1 MDPDIKIGIIQLT
14 SNDNLQDNCN
24 QLDYYF
30 NQCLKDGANFILSP
44 EVSNF
49 ISTNSELKKK
59 SIKFEKEDPIINKV
73 KNSCSKFKVW
83 SLIGSVILKVKKC
96 GQEKFVNRSIL
107 VNPNGRIIA
116 RYDKIHMFDVIIDSR
131 ETYRESKKIMPGR
144 DTVLAKTPFANIGLT
159 ICYDIRFPYLF
170 SKLKKSGA
178 DIICIPSAFTM
189 KTGKD
194 HWETLVRARAVE
206 NKIYIIAPAQCGQ
219 NTSIRKTWGHS
230 LIINPN
236 GKILCDLGNN
246 PGYRVLRL
254 KND

>member
-1 MDPDIKIGIIQLT
+1 MNPDIKIGIIQLT
-14 SNDNLQDNCN
+14 SNDNLYDNCN

-30 NQCLKDGANFILSP
+30 NKCIKDGANFILSP

-49 ISTNSELKKK
+49 ISTSNELKKN
-59 SIKFEKEDPIINKV
+59 SIKFEEEDPMIKKIKI
-73 KNSCSKFKVW
+73 SCSKFKVW
-83 SLIGSVILKVKKC
+83 SLIGSVVLKIKKC
-96 GQEKFVNRSIL
+96 GKEKFVNRSIL
-107 VNPNGRIIA
+107 VDPNGRIIA
-116 RYDKIHMFDVIIDSR
+116 RYDKIHMFDVIIDSK
-131 ETYRESKKIMPGR
+131 ETYKESKKFMPSR

-159 ICYDIRFPYLF
+159 ICYDLRFPYLF

-219 NTSIRKTWGHS
+219 NTSTRKTWGHS
-230 LIINPN
+230 LIINPS

-246 PGYRVLRL
+246 VGYRVLRL
-254 KND
+254 NND